1 MAVDTTTRS
10 APKPRPAAPKEP
22 SRAQTAK
29 REERATSVRS
39 LFELAQ
45 FGCLSFGQYA
55 DAGAFALHG
64 PAAAPQ
70 LAELAEINP
79 WIAKGI
85 DSLDI
90 IGPWAGLLT
99 ALMPLTLQIL
109 VNHNRVPLERV
120 ASLGVQSPAALNA
133 QAQAQLAEM
142 QIAALAQQRESE
154 ERLAQARAQM
164 EAQTAPGHAVAHR
177 GNHAA
182 QYEDAQVV
190 G

>member
-1 MAVDTTTRS
+1 MVVDTSATTRS
-10 APKPRPAAPKEP
+10 APKPKPAAPKEP
-22 SRAQTAK
+22 SKAQLTK
-29 REERATSVRS
+29 RDERAKSVGA

-45 FGCLSFGQYA
+45 FGCVSFGQYA

-85 DSLDI
+85 DSLDV

-120 ASLGVQSPAALNA
+120 ASLGVQAPAALDATAKA
-133 QAQAQLAEM
+133 QIAKMQAEALRQQREAEAEYARVQAESAQLAR
-142 QIAALAQQRESE
+142 RE
-154 ERLAQARAQM
+154 
-164 EAQTAPGHAVAHR
+164 
-177 GNHAA
+177 NHAG
-182 QYEDAQVV
+182 QYEDAEVV